1 MEQPAL
7 PCKARSFAALRMTAC
22 AVLVGA
28 MVVVIAA
35 VQRAPAAN
43 VAPTAPA
50 ADKPINFPNQIV
62 PIFSKAGCNSGGCH
76 GKASGQNGFRLSLF
90 GFEPTEDYEWLVKES
105 RGRRLS
111 PAAPEQSLLLLKGT
125 ATLPHGG
132 GKRLEVGSHDYQLLV
147 RWISQG
153 MPYGKPTDPVIS
165 SIEVSPTA
173 RTMPLEGK
181 QQLTV
186 TAKYSDGSTEDV
198 TSSAIYDVNDKDV
211 GVIDDAG
218 LLKVFRQPGEVA
230 VMVRYQGQVGV
241 FRATVPLGAPVDVL
255 PPVHNYIDEIV
266 FKKLKTVGMP
276 PSELADD
283 STFLRRVT
291 LDIAGRL
298 PTIQETSA
306 FLADTAN
313 DKRDKCID
321 RLLESSDYADYF
333 ANKWSALLRNKRTQP
348 TFKHGNY
355 AFYDWIRDSFAQNLP
370 YDQFVREIITAS
382 GDSADNPPVSWYRQ
396 VTTPTAQLEDTAQL
410 FLGTRLQCAQCHHH
424 PYERW
429 SQADYYSFA
438 AFFSTVARKPGTDP
452 GEEVIYHKRG
462 MPSYINKKTGK
473 PVPPA
478 GLGAKPVELSPDV
491 DPRQALVDWMVS
503 PENKFFAPAL
513 VNRYWKHF
521 LNRGLVDPEDDMRA
535 TNPATNQELLDALA
549 KHFVDSKFDL
559 KELVRTICRSSTYQ
573 LSSVPNK
580 YNGPDKH
587 NYARYYPKRLPAEV
601 LYDSV
606 EEIAKSTPNFSG
618 LPVGTRAVQ
627 LPDNS
632 FNASSYFL
640 TVFGRPD
647 SSSACECER
656 SMDAS
661 LAQSLHL
668 FNSKEIQEKLA
679 AASGRAALLAAD
691 AKHNDEEKLKELYL
705 LAYSRN
711 PEPEEISLA
720 MNYLG
725 RSVQAKDGTSKIADK
740 RQSFED
746 IIWALL
752 NTKEFLFNH

>member
-1 MEQPAL
+1 MLQSM
-7 PCKARSFAALRMTAC
+7 RSRLFRIVVATSLLAAI
-22 AVLVGA
+22 VGFVSWSHA
-28 MVVVIAA
+28 
-35 VQRAPAAN
+35 APA
-43 VAPTAPA
+43 PG
-50 ADKPINFPNQIV
+50 ADKPINFANQIV

-76 GKASGQNGFRLSLF
+76 GKSGGQNGFRLSLF

-111 PAAPEQSLLLLKGT
+111 PAAPDRSLLLLKGT

-132 GKRLEVGSHDYQLLV
+132 GKRLDVGSRDYNLIV

-153 MPYGKPTDPVIS
+153 MPYGKPTDPVIT
-165 SIEVSPTA
+165 SIDVSPRE
-173 RTMPLEGK
+173 RTMPLSGQ
-181 QQLTV
+181 QQLAV
-186 TAKYSDGSTEDV
+186 VAKYSDGSTEDV

-211 GVIDDAG
+211 GIIDDAG

-241 FRATVPLGAPVDVL
+241 FRATVPLGAPVDQL
-255 PPVHNYIDEIV
+255 PPVHNFIDEIV

-276 PSELADD
+276 PSEIADD
-283 STFLRRVT
+283 ATFLRRVT

-298 PTIQETSA
+298 PTMEEARQ
-306 FLADTAN
+306 FLEDGST
-313 DKRDKCID
+313 DKRDRCID

-333 ANKWSALLRNKRTQP
+333 ANKWSALLRNKRALP
-348 TFKHGNY
+348 AHKHGNY
-355 AFYDWIRDSFAQNLP
+355 AFYDWIRDSFSQNVP
-370 YDQFVREIITAS
+370 YDQFVRQIIAAS
-382 GDSADNPPVSWYRQ
+382 GDTADNPPVTWYRQ

-424 PYERW
+424 PYEKW
-429 SQADYYSFA
+429 SQQDYYSFA
-438 AFFSTVARKPGTDP
+438 AFFSTVARKPGADP

-462 MPSYINKKTGK
+462 VASFVNKKTSL
-473 PVPPA
+473 PVKPA
-478 GLGAKPVELSPDV
+478 GLGAKVAELSPDD

-503 PENKFFAPAL
+503 PENRFFAPAL

-535 TNPATNQELLDALA
+535 TNPATNPALLEALA

-559 KELVRTICRSSTYQ
+559 KDLIRTICRSSTYQ
-573 LSSVPNK
+573 LSSIPNK
-580 YNGPDKH
+580 YNGLDKH
-587 NYARYYPKRLPAEV
+587 NYARYYPKRLAAEV
-601 LYDSV
+601 LFDSV
-606 EEIAKSTPNFSG
+606 QTISNSVPNFSG
-618 LPVGTRAVQ
+618 LPAGTRAVQ

-668 FNSKEIQEKLA
+668 FNSKEIQDKLA
-679 AASGRAALLAAD
+679 AASGRAATLAAD
-691 AKHNDEEKLKELYL
+691 TSEADDAKIRELYL
-705 LAYSRN
+705 RAYARN
-711 PEPEEISLA
+711 PEPEEMSLA
-720 MNYLG
+720 MNYLA
-725 RSVQAKDGTSKIADK
+725 RSITAKDGTSKPADK
-740 RQSFED
+740 RQSYED
-746 IIWALL
+746 IIWALM